1 MEDKEI
7 YAEIS
12 SIRNLMERST
22 KFISLNGLSG
32 IMAGVYALAGAALAQ
47 YAIQNDSDNFNKYI
61 QDQIQANKGQA
72 LFIGVQPERLVLFLF
87 LIAGA
92 VLVLSIATGIFLT
105 IRKAKRKGLS
115 VWNQSSRSFLISGA
129 IPLVT
134 GGCFVLI
141 ELYNSHYSI
150 IAPGC
155 LVFYGLA
162 LVAAG
167 QYTFGDVK
175 WLGICQIILG
185 LFAAL
190 VPGYGLLLWATGFGL
205 LHIIYGTLMHFK
217 YDRDNVAQ

>member
-47 YAIQNDSDNFNKYI
+47 QILLSRPTFSMSPQSLHVKYYAFTIIDGIDNNSLLKLLSIAF
-61 QDQIQANKGQA
+61 
-72 LFIGVQPERLVLFLF
+72 VVL
-87 LIAGA
+87 A
-92 VLVLSIATGIFLT
+92 LSIATGIFLT

-141 ELYNSHYSI
+141 ELYNNHYSI

-175 WLGICQIILG
+175 WLGICQIVLG

-190 VPGYGLLLWATGFGL
+190 MPGYGLLLWATGFGL
-205 LHIIYGTLMHFK
+205 LHIVYGTLMHFK